1 MADRPGGGRVVS
13 HRAQALVGG
22 KHHELTCAR
31 SSARQDCRIAI
42 TMAVLQNEVNG
53 MRKQILLI
61 VIFTCVVHF
70 PAWHLRRPHY
80 ELKQKFVLGGDGGW
94 DLPDL

>member
-53 MRKQILLI
+53 MRKQISFDRDFYLRGF
-61 VIFTCVVHF
+61 IFRHGICAG
-70 PAWHLRRPHY
+70 PL
-80 ELKQKFVLGGDGGW
+80 
-94 DLPDL
+94 